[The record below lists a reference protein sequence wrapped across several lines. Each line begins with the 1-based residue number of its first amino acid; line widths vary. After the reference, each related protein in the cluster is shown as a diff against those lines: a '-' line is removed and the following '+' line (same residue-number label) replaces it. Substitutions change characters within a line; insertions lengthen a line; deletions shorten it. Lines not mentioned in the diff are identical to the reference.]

1 MAQATMKRE
10 RLEARISPAQKAL
23 LLQAAQLQGRSLT
36 DFVVTAA
43 QAAAEET
50 LRARQI
56 MLTTRDSAL
65 LMEALLNPPPPNEL
79 LRVAFTQH
87 PAL

>member
-1 MAQATMKRE
+1 MSQVATKRE
-10 RLEARISPAQKAL
+10 RLEARVSPEQKAL
-23 LLQAAQLQGRSLT
+23 LVQAAQLQGRSLT
-36 DFVVTAA
+36 DFVVAAA

-65 LMEALLNPPPPNEL
+65 LMEALLTPPPPNEQ
-79 LRVAFTQH
+79 LRAAFARH
-87 PAL
+87 PAS

>member
-1 MAQATMKRE
+1 VTEVATKRE

-50 LRARQI
+50 LRAHQI

-65 LMEALLNPPPPNEL
+65 LMEALLNPPPPSEQ
-79 LRVAFTQH
+79 LRDAFARH
-87 PAL
+87 PVP